1 MLENKFFKST
11 LYFSIISLIT
21 TIIWFFGLESIGM
34 PIFTAIAVAILII
47 NKNGIHIL
55 PFLLNMLFMISR
67 TEWSMDTIPI
77 YLYILP
83 ALLILAMIFH
93 MIKNKIK
100 LFDGK
105 LKYPLLM
112 LLAAMLLSTIN
123 AETFSLGYIFYY
135 FIGIFYLFI
144 YFFFKGSL
152 KGDNLDYLIR
162 LFSVLG
168 VMISFQVLLYYL
180 RLDDVINEILNNDIQ
195 LGWGISNFVATCLI
209 IFISTQFYNLKN
221 KKFLFLNIIAIFFN
235 FMMLLLTVSK
245 GAFLAFAI
253 TNIFL
258 FAFLIKYHD
267 DFKLLSRTSLLILL
281 IIIILLYTQ
290 WNYLEATYHRLFD
303 NFFDD
308 NFRFVIWENGWQ
320 AFISNPVFGSGIFSG
335 VEGNYFRL
343 YHNTIIH
350 TLATLGLVGMFS
362 LVWQF
367 ICVLIVFFKKIN
379 IKKSILLIALIGAN
393 IHGLVDNVYYM
404 PQFMIIFF
412 IIITA
417 VENQNEINIESSQYQ
432 A

>member
-83 ALLILAMIFH
+83 TLLLLAMVFH

-123 AETFSLGYIFYY
+123 AETFTIGYIFYY

-152 KGDNLDYLIR
+152 KGNNLEYLIK

-168 VMISFQVLLYYL
+168 VMIAIQILLYHL
-180 RLDDVINEILNNDIQ
+180 RFDDILYVIRNNDID
-195 LGWGISNFVATCLI
+195 LGWGISNFVATYLSMFIVSIFYYIKTCKKGYYLI
-209 IFISTQFYNLKN
+209 PLVLFEVTMLMLTSSRGGILAFGSALVFLVFFLNYNAKN
-221 KKFLFLNIIAIFFN
+221 KYKILIYLSLVVLISLIAVYINLDFFQT
-235 FMMLLLTVSK
+235 M
-245 GAFLAFAI
+245 
-253 TNIFL
+253 
-258 FAFLIKYHD
+258 
-267 DFKLLSRTSLLILL
+267 FK
-281 IIIILLYTQ
+281 
-290 WNYLEATYHRLFD
+290 RLFS

-308 NFRFVIWENGWQ
+308 NYRFINWEKGWN
-320 AFISNPVFGSGIFSG
+320 AFIANPIFGSGIFSE
-335 VEGNYFRL
+335 VNDNYFKL
-343 YHNTIIH
+343 YHSTIIH
-350 TLATLGLVGMFS
+350 TLGTLGIFGLIA
-362 LVWQF
+362 LIWQF
-367 ICVLIVFFKKIN
+367 VNILQVFLNKLN
-379 IKKSILLIALIGAN
+379 MKKSILLIAVVAANVQGLI
-393 IHGLVDNVYYM
+393 DNVYYM

-412 IIITA
+412 IIVSAT
-417 VENQNEINIESSQYQ
+417 ENQNIIKSLNTIV
-432 A
+432 